1 MNQHYRIDAPIP
13 VTLRPTENGVDIDIS
28 RFLERAVFLELFSQ
42 AAEDPEGFGEEFADM
57 HQLALSAQH
66 QGRDS
71 HARHEFDTRIQALL
85 EQYAGDGRI
94 EVYGTGLRQMRDAT
108 AELTAPR
115 PVPAQRERRT
125 A

>member
-1 MNQHYRIDAPIP
+1 MNKHYRIDAPIP
-13 VTLRPTENGVDIDIS
+13 VTLRPTDKGVDIDIS
-28 RFLERAVFLELFSQ
+28 RFLVRAVFLELFGQ

-71 HARHEFDTRIQALL
+71 HARHEFDARMEKLL

-94 EVYGTGLRQMRDAT
+94 EVYSDGLRQMRDAT

-115 PVPAQRERRT
+115 PVPAQERRT

>member
-13 VTLRPTENGVDIDIS
+13 VTLRPTDKGVDVDIS
-28 RFLERAVFLELFSQ
+28 MFLIRAVFVELFQQ

-71 HARHEFDTRIQALL
+71 HARHEFDARMEKLL

-94 EVYGTGLRQMRDAT
+94 EVYGNGLRQMRDAT

-115 PVPAQRERRT
+115 PVPAQRE
-125 A
+125 AGAA